1 MAAQNKRKS
10 RGPVP
15 IYTEAVRLQY
25 RLMGMLTADIA
36 KKFRFTVVEELF
48 KRSTRLLEDVDMM
61 NMLRGAERQRA
72 TLSVAAQVRTIQ
84 TTVGNLAR
92 CSAITV
98 SQEADLAILVESL
111 ESQARALWWECQRQ
125 QQQQQ
130 QRKTVKQQ

>member
-15 IYTEAVRLQY
+15 IYADAVKLQF
-25 RLMGMLTADIA
+25 RLMDMLTADIA
-36 KKFRFTVVEELF
+36 KKYRFTVVEELF

-72 TLSVAAQVRTIQ
+72 TLTVAAQVRTIQ

-92 CSAITV
+92 CRAITV
-98 SQEADLAILVESL
+98 SQEADLALLVESL
-111 ESQARALWWECQRQ
+111 ENQARALWWECQRQ
-125 QQQQQ
+125 QQQ
-130 QRKTVKQQ
+130 RKTEKQQ